1 MRDTLI
7 VRIFGTSLYMVVPP
21 RTVGFYESLVQF
33 GRRFET
39 RGERDEM
46 AIIDEEEKSCSLFV
60 SLFNLIADK
69 TVLVLLC
76 RLLVDFLVYR
86 PCPIYSL

>member
-39 RGERDEM
+39 REERDEM
-46 AIIDEEEKSCSLFV
+46 AIIDEEEKELFT
-60 SLFNLIADK
+60 L
-69 TVLVLLC
+69 
-76 RLLVDFLVYR
+76 RLTFQLDSR
-86 PCPIYSL
+86 